1 MKKIITYILLFVL
14 LTACTKN
21 KEYVL
26 TGRLMQSCDTPAAN
40 KDALIYFSNTGLFP
54 EPSTTL
60 EFTTDGN
67 GYFEVKHNE
76 PFSNFSVRTSA
87 AHSVLEVS
95 SIPDDNDLGDVY
107 LFPPSVSYYLYL
119 DVSNAFTESDT
130 LVYNNHGWPQDGRDK
145 LLKIAGPFQ
154 SGIVD
159 TVYMATNMNHLPID
173 FNNIINNNLPERAIS
188 YRIINENTNDHPVK
202 SVYFPTS
209 YCVEDFIDVTFII
222 E

>member
-1 MKKIITYILLFVL
+1 MLFVS
-14 LTACTKN
+14 CTKN
-21 KEYVL
+21 NNQEYVL
-26 TGRLMQSCDTPAAN
+26 TGRLMQSCETPAAN
-40 KDALIYFSNTGLFP
+40 KDGLIYFDGGGLLNN
-54 EPSTTL
+54 PSTTL
-60 EFTTDGN
+60 EFTTDEN

-76 PFSNFSVRTSA
+76 PFTEFSVRTSA
-87 AHSVLEVS
+87 NHSVLEVNS
-95 SIPDDNDLGDVY
+95 VPDDNDLGEVY
-107 LFPPSVSYYLYL
+107 IFPPSVSYYLYL

-173 FNNIINNNLPERAIS
+173 FNNMINNNLQERTIN

-202 SVYFPTS
+202 SVDFPTS